1 MESNLGGKICYSY
14 SNIVTKEDVEI
25 NADLVSND
33 LSSSPINDLICEGDT
48 ILFDAGASTG
58 ASGYQFSYNGAPIGA
73 FSSNTTITF
82 NGFSDGEKFSVTVS
96 ENADGSGCTSTAT
109 VTIRVN
115 SFTGSHTL
123 TDSQTICLG
132 DNVQLQINPTN
143 TPTPTIISA
152 VATYQWQ
159 RRDFGSL
166 TWYNIPGAAAQLPS
180 YTPPAGAVTQ
190 TTFYKRLITFTESS
204 TACSTQTALYESS
217 VHTVN
222 VGIHPGGN
230 LIASTTSVCT
240 GDTVN
245 FNATGP
251 VGANYTFL

>member
-1 MESNLGGKICYSY
+1 M
-14 SNIVTKEDVEI
+14 
-25 NADLVSND
+25 
-33 LSSSPINDLICEGDT
+33 
-48 ILFDAGASTG
+48 
-58 ASGYQFSYNGAPIGA
+58 
-73 FSSNTTITF
+73 
-82 NGFSDGEKFSVTVS
+82 TVS

-132 DNVQLQINPTN
+132 DNVSQINPTN

-240 GDTVN
+240 GDSVN
-245 FNATGP
+245 FTASGP
-251 VGANYTFL
+251 AEQITPM